1 VGGGKERRSWLNFA
15 DEAPSNAVEDGN
27 VIGGKPAGS
36 TASSPANSADDGI
49 SGGTRAGTH
58 DGGAHDGGTDG
69 EADGVQAPRT
79 ADADADVDSDG
90 DPTGSSAA
98 GNTSEQRLSAMSGV
112 VALGRTAGLG
122 LSAMHSPAPVDERS
136 DTELIRE
143 TREGQQAAF
152 AVLVRRY
159 SERAYRA
166 AYRVV
171 RDPHQAEEI
180 VQEALIKAYRG
191 LDGFELRSSFY
202 TWLYKIV
209 VNLALDRRRREGR
222 APNVEWD
229 DSVAGRVDPRAVS
242 PTPGDPELASRR
254 RQVREFVA
262 QGVQE
267 LPDPQRE
274 VLLLREVEGLSYEEI
289 ADKMQISKGTVM
301 SRLHYARKKMVLFLT
316 QCGVD
321 PEDVA

>member
-1 VGGGKERRSWLNFA
+1 MNGDRLEPRPWLNFA
-15 DEAPSNAVEDGN
+15 HEAPSNGVEDNHGL
-27 VIGGKPAGS
+27 GPK
-36 TASSPANSADDGI
+36 SAAD
-49 SGGTRAGTH
+49 SGGAPGTAVVRTAVGIIQAGVSPPVGSPPEKESDAPAIGAEPAAGEQAEDMSGAVVLESRAGETQLTG
-58 DGGAHDGGTDG
+58 GGARPSAT
-69 EADGVQAPRT
+69 
-79 ADADADVDSDG
+79 
-90 DPTGSSAA
+90 DPTDTQLIHAVQRGDQGS
-98 GNTSEQRLSAMSGV
+98 
-112 VALGRTAGLG
+112 
-122 LSAMHSPAPVDERS
+122 
-136 DTELIRE
+136 
-143 TREGQQAAF
+143 F
-152 AVLVRRY
+152 AILVRRY

-222 APNVEWD
+222 APNIEWD
-229 DSVAGRVDPRAVS
+229 DSVAGRVDPRAS
-242 PTPGDPELASRR
+242 PPGADDPELATRR
-254 RQVREFVA
+254 REVREFVA
-262 QGVQE
+262 QGVQG

-289 ADKMQISKGTVM
+289 AERMRISKGTVM
-301 SRLHYARKKMVLFLT
+301 SRLHYARKKMVMFLT

-321 PEDVA
+321 PEDVV